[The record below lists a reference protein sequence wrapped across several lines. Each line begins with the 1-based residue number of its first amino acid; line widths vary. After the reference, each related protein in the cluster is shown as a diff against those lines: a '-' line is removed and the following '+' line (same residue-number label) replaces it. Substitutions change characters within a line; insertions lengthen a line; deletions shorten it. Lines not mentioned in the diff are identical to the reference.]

1 MLSPYLIAIVAA
13 WFCAHLIKYIFICNK
28 NKSLKVGWKVLDS
41 GGMPS
46 AHTAVLSSAT
56 MVIGLADGLNSGV
69 FALAVVVLAIV
80 MHDAIRV
87 RRSSGEQGLAIS
99 QMIKEQKSSIKIPRI
114 YKGHTPLEVIFG
126 LILGIIVGS
135 IVFLATK

>member
-1 MLSPYLIAIVAA
+1 MPSLYLIAILVA

-28 NKSLKVGWKVLDS
+28 NKSLKVSWRVLDS

-46 AHTAVLSSAT
+46 AHTAVLSSVA
-56 MVIGLADGLNSGV
+56 MVIGLVDGFNSGL
-69 FALAVVVLAIV
+69 FALAIVILAIV
-80 MHDAIRV
+80 MHDAVRV

-99 QMIKEQKSSIKIPRI
+99 QMIKEQKSSIKTPRI
-114 YKGHTPLEVIFG
+114 FKGHTPLEVVFG
-126 LILGIIVGS
+126 LILGIVVGL

>member
-1 MLSPYLIAIVAA
+1 M
-13 WFCAHLIKYIFICNK
+13 
-28 NKSLKVGWKVLDS
+28 KVGWKVLDS